1 MHRHKTVYL
10 IAVFFVTAMVGTGCS
25 STEPVTEIRQP
36 LQEMSEREALFW
48 STRESS
54 RTNYSEADVDFM
66 TKMIAH
72 HAQALLMSALAEGND
87 AGTSVQVLAARIINA
102 QQDEIE
108 TMQKWL
114 RDRGR
119 RAPQVHIDGL
129 DLSIRGSAH
138 QHSGRQQ
145 AMDMPGMLSREQ
157 LEELAAAKGSD
168 FDRAYLTY
176 MIQHHEGAVIMVQ
189 ELFSTNGA
197 ALDVEIF
204 QLASEINAEQIT
216 EIERMKQMLETMAN
230 K

>member
-1 MHRHKTVYL
+1 MHRNKTAYL
-10 IAVFFVTAMVGTGCS
+10 IAVVFVAGLVGTGCS

-36 LQEMSEREALFW
+36 QQDMSDREALFW
-48 STRESS
+48 SNRESS
-54 RTNYSEADVDFM
+54 RTNYTEADVDFM

-72 HAQALLMSALAEGND
+72 HAQALVMSALA
-87 AGTSVQVLAARIINA
+87 
-102 QQDEIE
+102 
-108 TMQKWL
+108 
-114 RDRGR
+114 
-119 RAPQVHIDGL
+119 
-129 DLSIRGSAH
+129 RGSAH

-145 AMDMPGMLSREQ
+145 AADMPGMLSWEQ
-157 LEELAAAKGSD
+157 LEELAASKGSD
-168 FDRAYLTY
+168 FDRSYLTF

-216 EIERMKQMLETMAN
+216 EIERMKQMLETMSH